1 MVLRSV
7 ALRANVA
14 AILSGVSCLPMG
26 LGSGLLMKRSR
37 GESIRRS
44 NSLELAKVLRVWW
57 VIDRWRRTD
66 ETDRR
71 GRIKNDD
78 VAI

>member
-14 AILSGVSCLPMG
+14 AILSGISCLPMG
-26 LGSGLLMKRSR
+26 LSSGLLMKHSR

-44 NSLELAKVLRVWW
+44 NSLELAKVLRIWW

>member
-1 MVLRSV
+1 MPLSVRSMVLRSV

-37 GESIRRS
+37 GKSYQKE
-44 NSLELAKVLRVWW
+44 
-57 VIDRWRRTD
+57 
-66 ETDRR
+66 
-71 GRIKNDD
+71 
-78 VAI
+78 

>member
-1 MVLRSV
+1 MPLSVRSMVLRSV

-26 LGSGLLMKRSR
+26 LGSGLLMKHCR

-44 NSLELAKVLRVWW
+44 NSLVLAKVFRIPLVRYQSMA
-57 VIDRWRRTD
+57 TD
-66 ETDRR
+66 
-71 GRIKNDD
+71 G
-78 VAI
+78 